1 MEQLKKLVD
10 GDDLGATEAATRTAQ
25 EKVDEAYR
33 AILEY
38 RDRQISAG
46 KTTVTVLQVTETVCF
61 TVFAVAGGA
70 VLAAAVAA
78 GGLGLGVVSS
88 GAIMGGGT
96 ALLTSASGV
105 GAKAYYGDEVGWQDV
120 KNVAIDTVVGAAGG
134 AAGSAVAAKLA
145 PFLAPALTKSLVANG
160 LFTNV
165 AEETLAKAVAAVV
178 AGSAGGM
185 VQGAITDGVRVL
197 RGQATMEQLLRNVV
211 INLIAGGIA
220 GLVGHHLAGKALP
233 RWTRDH
239 NTADPQR
246 PGRKSRVGGA
256 VREHSQR
263 AAARCRRCDHRG

>member
-1 MEQLKKLVD
+1 MARGYYDDMKKLNDDQYIVAWFLEAARSGINLDEVAPEITAGEQAMEQLKKLVD

-70 VLAAAVAA
+70 VLAAPVAA

-105 GAKAYYGDEVGWQDV
+105 GAKAYYGDE
-120 KNVAIDTVVGAAGG
+120 I
-134 AAGSAVAAKLA
+134 GSAPHQERRHRHSGRRRRRGGRLGGWPPSSRLSWRRRSPNPLWRTAFSPTSPKKL
-145 PFLAPALTKSLVANG
+145 
-160 LFTNV
+160 
-165 AEETLAKAVAAVV
+165 
-178 AGSAGGM
+178 
-185 VQGAITDGVRVL
+185 
-197 RGQATMEQLLRNVV
+197 
-211 INLIAGGIA
+211 
-220 GLVGHHLAGKALP
+220 LP
-233 RWTRDH
+233 RRSPPWWPVPPAAWCRERSR
-239 NTADPQR
+239 TACVC
-246 PGRKSRVGGA
+246 S
-256 VREHSQR
+256 
-263 AAARCRRCDHRG
+263 AARPRWSNCCATS